1 MSVLKT
7 KLQAILA
14 EKESKL
20 IPANIRAGVT
30 IFDVVG
36 NLAPDKPDQS
46 KNATPTTSQQVI
58 TADTGY
64 ELAQVTIAGVT
75 SSIDANIAAGNI
87 KSGVTILGVEGTVVE
102 EDPEHADYDD
112 CVDLALEI
120 LGEDSN
126 NDNS

>member
-46 KNATPTTSQQVI
+46 KTATPTTSQQVI

-75 SSIDANIAAGNI
+75 SSIDSNIAAGNI

-102 EDPEHADYDD
+102 ENPEHADYDD